1 MLLMVQIDN
10 SFISAKWKGVFCY
23 YILNMFAKYDNSAI
37 ECCNKCNQMSHNY
50 ILWPVAKVW
59 LPWLPSYDLIGW
71 FCLYCQGSSI
81 RSPNMKSIHR
91 QKIKL

>member
-23 YILNMFAKYDNSAI
+23 FILKMFAKYDNMAKQG
-37 ECCNKCNQMSHNY
+37 CHKCNKMY
-50 ILWPVAKVW
+50 ILWPIAKVW

-71 FCLYCQGSSI
+71 FCSCSQGSSI
-81 RSPNMKSIHR
+81 WSPNLKSIHLP
-91 QKIKL
+91 KIKL